1 MKMGEFLYKY
11 DIHILCTVVYA
22 ACCIVMSQFSD
33 GLVMLIC
40 ALLLWMIV
48 IMPLVFIVGLLVS
61 LTRGVYDFIQDVATE
76 IRKAGTAD

>member
-1 MKMGEFLYKY
+1 MKMGEFLDKY

-48 IMPLVFIVGLLVS
+48 VMPLAFIAGLVVS
-61 LTRGVYDFIQDVATE
+61 FARAVYEFIQDVATE
-76 IRKAGTAD
+76 ITTSQR